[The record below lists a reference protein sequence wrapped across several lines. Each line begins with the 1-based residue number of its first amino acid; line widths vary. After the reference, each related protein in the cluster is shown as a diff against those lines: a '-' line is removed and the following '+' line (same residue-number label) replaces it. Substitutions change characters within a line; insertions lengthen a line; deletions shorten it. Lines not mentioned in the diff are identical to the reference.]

1 MNHTTRATAMLTTAL
16 LAIAALA
23 GCSGTELEAVDT
35 LTGETPTLNVQE
47 ITITLSDTRRVPCII
62 LNPRSRY
69 QAMSCDWA
77 HADGSDLL

>member
-1 MNHTTRATAMLTTAL
+1 MNHTTRATAALTAAL
-16 LAIAALA
+16 LAIAPLA
-23 GCSGTELEAVDT
+23 GCSGTEREAVDT
-35 LTGETPTLNVQE
+35 LTGETTTLAVQE

-62 LNPRSRY
+62 LNPRSKY

>member
-1 MNHTTRATAMLTTAL
+1 MNHPARAAAMLTVAM

-23 GCSGTELEAVDT
+23 GCSGTEREAVDT
-35 LTGETPTLNVQE
+35 LTGETTTLRVKE

-62 LNPRSRY
+62 LSPGSRY